1 MWQIQNFTNP
11 TPGSACDQNAGQCYT
26 AHWIADGHDWVCHA
40 AGGSKGISFGD
51 PDGSLHVNLLPVGD
65 DTLPIATE
73 QSIRGD
79 VWNVTLPQAAE
90 CQYSLKLA
98 VRVIEASETRLVI
111 EPTLSIQT
119 LLLDTHPTLDLTALG
134 DCGVIFDEGDTL
146 GDGSP
151 PISTVSLSGE
161 TGSIAVLLAPTDA
174 PFTTDLR
181 HEGHLQLRLFGEFLE
196 KGVIRK
202 ARPWIILDRTEQ
214 GISEADLKGY
224 LKRLC
229 ETPLPLTA

>member
-1 MWQIQNFTNP
+1 MWQFQDFAAP
-11 TPGSACDQNAGQCYT
+11 TPGAARDQSAGQCYT
-26 AHWIADGHDWVCHA
+26 AHWNADGHDWVCHT
-40 AGGSKGISFGD
+40 AGGSNGISFGD
-51 PDGSLHVNLLPVGD
+51 PDGSLHVSLLPVGD
-65 DTLPIATE
+65 DTLPVATE

-79 VWNVTLPQAAE
+79 VWNVTLPQGDS
-90 CQYSLKLA
+90 QYSLRLA
-98 VRVIEASETRLVI
+98 LRVIEATETRLVI

-134 DCGVIFDEGDTL
+134 DCGAIFDEGDTL

-151 PISTVSLSGE
+151 PISTVKLHGE

-181 HEGHLQLRLFGEFLE
+181 REGHLQLRLFGEFLE

-202 ARPWIILDRTEQ
+202 ARPWIVLDRSKQ
-214 GISEADLKGY
+214 GISESELQAY
-224 LKRLC
+224 LKRLG